1 MINQQTPEEKAQGLK
16 NKGNKYFK
24 ATHYEQAIKCYNEAI
39 EIAPTSKPKD
49 LSTFYQNR
57 AAAHEQL
64 VSDFVTRMIYY
75 ITVKTCFKSIKG
87 SRILNSWWGG
97 RAPLTFVTGNFCCL
111 YTRKREARKKGKLDR
126 KRKKIVVGMVGNLKW
141 KGKKAKNEQR
151 DFFFFFFYF
160 AFHFLKPLK
169 LVWVYHNWKIYRE
182 NAYSCRENLGIVI
195 LPPLKIIPLTP
206 LVKRL
211 NFFNKTRM

>member
-87 SRILNSWWGG
+87 SCITAGGGGG
-97 RAPLTFVTGNFCCL
+97 RAPLTFVTGKFLLPL
-111 YTRKREARKKGKLDR
+111 YQEKRGKEKRENRQEKKENCGWDGGKFKMKGG
-126 KRKKIVVGMVGNLKW
+126 KRPKMSRGT
-141 KGKKAKNEQR
+141 
-151 DFFFFFFYF
+151 FFFFFFALLF
-160 AFHFLKPLK
+160 IFWNH
-169 LVWVYHNWKIYRE
+169 
-182 NAYSCRENLGIVI
+182 
-195 LPPLKIIPLTP
+195 
-206 LVKRL
+206 
-211 NFFNKTRM
+211 